1 MGFSSADLFDDLP
14 PLGLIL
20 GGAASGKSQ
29 FAETWLDRA
38 AAKSGAARL
47 YVATAQADDAEMAAK
62 IARHRARRGPD
73 WRTIEA
79 PLDLAGTLRGIARP
93 DSAILVDCLT
103 LWLSNHLLME
113 SDLDCEIADLAV
125 ALRECSGSVL
135 VVANELGLGIV
146 PENALARRFREAAGR
161 LNQAVAEIAQRVVFV
176 AAGLPLILKSERS
189 QERRDS

>member
-47 YVATAQADDAEMAAK
+47 YVATAQAGDAEMAAK
-62 IARHRARRGPD
+62 IARHRDRRGPA

-103 LWLSNHLLME
+103 LWLSNHLLTE

-125 ALRECSGSVL
+125 ALRECSGCVL

-176 AAGLPLILKSERS
+176 AAGLPLILKSERI